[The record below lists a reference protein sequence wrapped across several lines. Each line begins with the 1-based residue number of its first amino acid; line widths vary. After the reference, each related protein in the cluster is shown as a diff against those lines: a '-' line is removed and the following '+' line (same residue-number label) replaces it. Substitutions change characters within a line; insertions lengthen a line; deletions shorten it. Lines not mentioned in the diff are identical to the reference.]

1 MSKSNY
7 VPSVEFNSPEFGTF
21 VETAGYRSAKQ
32 QIESFIYAGELL
44 KAAREGAFDTTD
56 EDPVYDPSLE
66 IRNMELSEIGSVMS
80 EKMFEAPKGV
90 YKGETG
96 ASVSPSETSELEEVS
111 ESNPQ

>member
-1 MSKSNY
+1 MSKKNY
-7 VPSVEFNSPEFGTF
+7 TPTVELNSPEFGTF

-44 KAAREGAFDTTD
+44 KAAREGSFDSV
-56 EDPVYDPSLE
+56 EEEPEEDPSLA
-66 IRNMELSEIGSVMS
+66 IRNMELSEIGAMISH
-80 EKMFEAPKGV
+80 KQFDAPKGV

-111 ESNPQ
+111 ESKTE

>member
-1 MSKSNY
+1 MSKKNY
-7 VPSVEFNSPEFGTF
+7 SPSVEVNSPEFGVF

-44 KAAREGAFDTTD
+44 KSAREGSFDSME
-56 EDPVYDPSLE
+56 EDPEEDPSLA
-66 IRNMELSEIGSVMS
+66 IRDMELSEIGSMIS
-80 EKMFEAPKGV
+80 HQQFEAPKGV

-111 ESNPQ
+111 ESKPQ